1 MYRSTVTL
9 TLALSGSTSPS
20 MSICFF
26 MSLSDTGPLSGFLKP
41 SRSLNCSS
49 FKEGGTPAGKE
60 GREGG
65 GREGRE
71 GGEKG
76 GGWGWER
83 EESTISHIFMV
94 QCVLYSGN
102 FFEHIIF
109 NNHVCELLMQILSK
123 NFILEAVK
131 PLLIKQ

>member
-1 MYRSTVTL
+1 MTL

-65 GREGRE
+65 G
-71 GGEKG
+71 KG
-76 GGWGWER
+76 GGWGWGWER
-83 EESTISHIFMV
+83 EESTISNIFMV
-94 QCVLYSGN
+94 QW
-102 FFEHIIF
+102 
-109 NNHVCELLMQILSK
+109 EL
-123 NFILEAVK
+123 F
-131 PLLIKQ
+131 